1 LRKSPYRSLKA
12 LPKRDLSAID
22 MQRRYHYLYTMK
34 KELLELIVC
43 PHCLPHEYTLAA
55 DITEES
61 DGDIETGT
69 LKCQHCA
76 SEFTVAE
83 GVAMLDRS
91 GTDNQKSENKY
102 ETDEVVS
109 SYLWSHYGE
118 VLGDAQASQAYST
131 WAGLMQPQDGIALDA
146 GGAVGR
152 FTFELS
158 TRCDFAV
165 GIDNSHAF
173 IRAARRLMRERS
185 LVVSLKDEGLLR
197 REVTIRLP
205 EEWRSDKVEFVVAD
219 ALALPF
225 RKKTFALFSSLNLVD
240 KIPSPLRHLQEMNR
254 VTRDRN
260 AQFLLSDP
268 FSWSTEVA
276 PVDEWMGGKAEG
288 RYAGK
293 GLANIAAL
301 LSDGGS
307 ELVPA
312 WQVGELGDV
321 WWKIRT
327 HSNHFELI
335 RSCYIHVYR

>member
-1 LRKSPYRSLKA
+1 
-12 LPKRDLSAID
+12 
-22 MQRRYHYLYTMK
+22 
-34 KELLELIVC
+34 
-43 PHCLPHEYTLAA
+43 LAA
-55 DITEES
+55 DILKES
-61 DGDIETGT
+61 DSDIETGT
-69 LKCQHCA
+69 LKCPQCA
-76 SEFTVAE
+76 SLFPIAE
-83 GVAMLDRS
+83 GVALLDPLS
-91 GTDNQKSENKY
+91 TDSQRAANKY

-118 VLGDAQASQAYST
+118 LLGDEQASQAYST
-131 WAGLMQPQDGIALDA
+131 WARLMQPQGGLALDA

-152 FTFELS
+152 FTFEMS

-165 GIDNSHAF
+165 GFDTSHAF
-173 IRAARRLMRERS
+173 IRVARRLARERS
-185 LVVSLKDEGLLR
+185 LVVPLKDEGLLR

-205 EEWRSDKVEFVVAD
+205 EEWRSEKVEFVVAN

-240 KIPSPLRHLQEMNR
+240 KVPSPLRHLREMNR
-254 VTRDRN
+254 VTCDSN

-268 FSWSTEVA
+268 FSWSTEAA

-301 LSDGGS
+301 LSDSRG
-307 ELVPA
+307 ELTPA
-312 WQVGELGDV
+312 WSVDERGEV

-335 RSCYIHVYR
+335 RSCFVYVRR

>member
-1 LRKSPYRSLKA
+1 
-12 LPKRDLSAID
+12 
-22 MQRRYHYLYTMK
+22 MK
-34 KELLELIVC
+34 KRLLELLVC
-43 PHCLPHEYTLAA
+43 PQCLPHEYSLAA
-55 DITEES
+55 DILQES

-69 LKCQHCA
+69 LKCPHCA
-76 SEFTVAE
+76 ALFTIAE
-83 GVAMLDRS
+83 GMALIDPF
-91 GTDNQKSENKY
+91 GAENQKAANKY

-118 VLGDAQASQAYST
+118 LLRDEQASQAYST
-131 WAGLMQPQDGIALDA
+131 WAGLMQPQDGLALDA

-152 FTFELS
+152 FTFEVS

-165 GIDNSHAF
+165 GIDTSHAF
-173 IRAARRLMRERS
+173 IRAARRLMRERF
-185 LVVSLKDEGLLR
+185 LVVPLKDEGLLR

-205 EEWRSDKVEFVVAD
+205 GEWRSDKVEFVVAN

-240 KIPSPLRHLQEMNR
+240 KVPSPLRHLQEMNR
-254 VTRDRN
+254 VTRDSD

-268 FSWSTEVA
+268 FSWSTEAA
-276 PVDEWMGGKAEG
+276 PVHEWLGGKAEG

-301 LSDGGS
+301 LSDSRG
-307 ELVPA
+307 ELAPPA
-312 WQVGELGDV
+312 WRMGERGEV

-335 RSCYIHVYR
+335 RSCFVHVRR